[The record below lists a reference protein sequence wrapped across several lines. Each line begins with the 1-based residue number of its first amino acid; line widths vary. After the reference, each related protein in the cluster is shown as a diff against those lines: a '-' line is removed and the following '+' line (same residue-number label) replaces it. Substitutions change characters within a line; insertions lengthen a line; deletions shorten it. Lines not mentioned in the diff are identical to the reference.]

1 MRKKLKI
8 YSFTILT
15 LLLFSGCNIFNLLG
29 NTNNTQNTNT
39 VQNTNTAQNSEAGA
53 ADYGSIIKNGQTEVS
68 EELYDYFKKI
78 TDDYYQGKTDYEPII
93 YCDNLK
99 ESPKGKTFICKTV
112 KEEAPE
118 DPYWSLLCIDDER
131 EEIGYVDALILQD
144 SVLTKYVQT
153 SVPETAGGMGIW
165 NFPDSYELTQDALNN
180 FNEACKSAEEKGEL
194 FTFEPIIQMGNAKS
208 YEGEYYAF
216 LCLKYF
222 PDIEDSQWFAI
233 LYLRKNPDGKTEF
246 LNAAT
251 ILW

>member
-8 YSFTILT
+8 YFFTILT

-78 TDDYYQGKTDYEPII
+78 TDDYYQGKTDYEPVV
-93 YCDNLK
+93 YCENLK
-99 ESPKGKTFICKTV
+99 ESVKGETFICKTV

-131 EEIGYVDALILQD
+131 EAIGYVDALNLQD
-144 SVLTKYVQT
+144 SVLTD
-153 SVPETAGGMGIW
+153 SVP
-165 NFPDSYELTQDALNN
+165 L
-180 FNEACKSAEEKGEL
+180 
-194 FTFEPIIQMGNAKS
+194 
-208 YEGEYYAF
+208 
-216 LCLKYF
+216 
-222 PDIEDSQWFAI
+222 
-233 LYLRKNPDGKTEF
+233 
-246 LNAAT
+246 
-251 ILW
+251 